1 MSASNCGCDPEAEWI
16 CQECA
21 DKTAARAYRER
32 VAKVQNAS
40 YADQVEGGFIVVPP
54 TITDWTV
61 PLREGDISF
70 GGAVTGTVGV
80 QAAMAVEHEEEV
92 VEGILTTE
100 EWLRGEFPH
109 GHKHYL
115 PVALKQLELHS
126 KKNHDY
132 ASGGDA
138 LGNFNRVAAILGN
151 YPNLKLSDRRV
162 VALVYALKQI
172 DAVLWGINSNIT
184 QKVEGLDSR
193 LDDIAVYATI
203 VQCMNSEAK

>member
-1 MSASNCGCDPEAEWI
+1 MSASSCGCDPEAEWI

-32 VAKVQNAS
+32 VAKVQTVSHTAMS
-40 YADQVEGGFIVVPP
+40 GGVYPAE
-54 TITDWTV
+54 D
-61 PLREGDISF
+61 LSF
-70 GGAVTGTVGV
+70 GGAVTGNVGV

-126 KKNHDY
+126 QKNWDY
-132 ASGGDA
+132 ASGGDP
-138 LGNFNRVAAILGN
+138 LGNFDRVAAILGN

>member
-1 MSASNCGCDPEAEWI
+1 MSAKPCGCDSAVDWYCERHAQVIAEIAHKWRVEDMHTRSSEEQAEAPR
-16 CQECA
+16 Q
-21 DKTAARAYRER
+21 D
-32 VAKVQNAS
+32 
-40 YADQVEGGFIVVPP
+40 
-54 TITDWTV
+54 
-61 PLREGDISF
+61 LSF
-70 GGAVTGTVGV
+70 GGAVTGNV
-80 QAAMAVEHEEEV
+80 AVEEEPV
-92 VEGILTTE
+92 SITDDNSWMFVDATAAATISTE
-100 EWLRGEFPH
+100 DWLRNEFPH

-126 KKNHDY
+126 QKNWDY
-132 ASGGDA
+132 ASGGDP
-138 LGNFNRVAAILGN
+138 LGNFDRVAAILGN

-203 VQCMNSEAK
+203 VQCMNSEVVK

>member
-32 VAKVQNAS
+32 VAKVQNATFQDTFD
-40 YADQVEGGFIVVPP
+40 AV
-54 TITDWTV
+54 TDRWEAEICKTPAI
-61 PLREGDISF
+61 PLPDLSF